1 MRNYSFHDALA
12 RHPEVTGRP
21 VRVSALRDHFT
32 PRRRNSCES
41 LLIKMG
47 PFVGKTDAFQFDNNF
62 PITAETGMRYAAFF
76 ESEAV
81 SVAQD
86 AINRYLGVLHNF
98 SIPDPIPF
106 LPDISL
112 PQPIIDDVINALAP
126 AVNAALGELI
136 SSLSDGLYGR
146 CGGMAFAA
154 YDFYQDGRQANA
166 FGKTI
171 PPEGTELDQYILGRL
186 IDSLELNAKT
196 FLDWLMV
203 LHVLPA
209 IDELATATLLA
220 SAGDFAFPVGTAI
233 GAFIGSQVDIFNLGG
248 AGALLDRTSAELNVL
263 KARLDEEAAWPIGLI
278 FGNKKS
284 PLDQHQLLAIG
295 YESTANDS
303 LTITVWDNRDK
314 NGKETQMTLD
324 LGGDELRESGVE
336 GVVKGVFVE
345 EYAPIRPPLNLR

>member
-1 MRNYSFHDALA
+1 
-12 RHPEVTGRP
+12 
-21 VRVSALRDHFT
+21 
-32 PRRRNSCES
+32 
-41 LLIKMG
+41 
-47 PFVGKTDAFQFDNNF
+47 
-62 PITAETGMRYAAFF
+62 MRYAAFF
-76 ESEAV
+76 ESEVV

-98 SIPDPIPF
+98 SIPDPIPL

-112 PQPIIDDVINALAP
+112 PQPIIDEVINALAP

-166 FGKTI
+166 FGPTI

-220 SAGDFAFPVGTAI
+220 SAGDFAFPIGTAI
-233 GAFIGSQVDIFNLGG
+233 GAFIGSQVDIFDLGG
-248 AGALLDRTSAELNVL
+248 AGALLDMT
-263 KARLDEEAAWPIGLI
+263 IG
-278 FGNKKS
+278 
-284 PLDQHQLLAIG
+284 
-295 YESTANDS
+295 
-303 LTITVWDNRDK
+303 R
-314 NGKETQMTLD
+314 
-324 LGGDELRESGVE
+324 VE
-336 GVVKGVFVE
+336 CSEG
-345 EYAPIRPPLNLR
+345 APR